1 MSALWWSLVL
11 CGRNDL
17 SESFIVQRLLVF
29 DFNLLLRG
37 GGDAMRLSRCR
48 NVEALFV
55 HLQRAKSSGETTKL
69 DPNVI
74 MQGSWPMRTLPLR
87 DT

>member
-1 MSALWWSLVL
+1 
-11 CGRNDL
+11 
-17 SESFIVQRLLVF
+17 
-29 DFNLLLRG
+29 
-37 GGDAMRLSRCR
+37 MRLSRCR
-48 NVEALFV
+48 SVEALFV

-74 MQGSWPMRTLPLR
+74 MQGSWSMHTLPLR